1 MSANAPSQAHTTR
14 PAPNEPRRGPAEGA
28 GLPLRLANLQLWPDF
43 QVFVSG
49 ARVDFTRREF
59 EVLYVLAARP
69 GELLSKQ
76 LIHGLAW
83 RSPRFHARDRSV
95 DVYLRKLR
103 LKLGALAPG
112 WRYIHTHHGLGYRFE
127 PQPIDE

>member
-1 MSANAPSQAHTTR
+1 MRTAR
-14 PAPNEPRRGPAEGA
+14 PAQNGPRRGQVESEG
-28 GLPLRLANLQLWPDF
+28 GVLPLRLANLQLWPDF

-59 EVLYVLAARP
+59 EVLHVLASSP
-69 GELLSKQ
+69 GELLSKE

-83 RSPRFHARDRSV
+83 KSPRFHARDRSV
-95 DVYLRKLR
+95 DVYVRKLR
-103 LKLGALAPG
+103 IKLGAAAPA
-112 WRYIHTHHGLGYRFE
+112 WRYIHTHPGLGYRFE